1 MASLQTVTLKDRT
14 TPTPVS
20 HVYEPRQI
28 DDNVG
33 RLIQKGPQGTATG
46 QSQLTVSGRQ
56 KNGSQRFLSELKLA
70 KAKTI
75 IETING
81 VQVPRVIGVSYATV
95 IFDIDPNFTDA
106 DCQNLEGEVAS
117 ALGADQSFLASVL
130 IGRNNVHG

>member
-1 MASLQTVTLKDRT
+1 MASLQSVTLKDRT
-14 TPTPVS
+14 TPTSVS

-70 KAKTI
+70 KAKTV

-95 IFDIDPNFTDA
+95 TFDMDPNFTDA

-117 ALGADQSFLASVL
+117 ALGADQPFLASVL